1 MGAVVIA
8 DFRIGGKNNLSRADL
23 NKLTQVLGISD
34 PNNKLPTGRG
44 ARYVL
49 MLETTAPTPSQVP
62 VPKKRGGSAGSKKKK
77 R

>member
-1 MGAVVIA
+1 MGAVVVA

-23 NKLTQVLGISD
+23 NKITQVLGISD
-34 PNNKLPTGRG
+34 PNHKLPTGRR

-62 VPKKRGGSAGSKKKK
+62 VPGPRGASKKKK